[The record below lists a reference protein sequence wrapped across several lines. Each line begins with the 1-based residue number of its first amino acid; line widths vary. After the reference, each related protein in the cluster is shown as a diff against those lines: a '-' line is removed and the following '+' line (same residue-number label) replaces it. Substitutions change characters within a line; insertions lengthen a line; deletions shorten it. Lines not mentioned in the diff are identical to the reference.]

1 MKKADKISLS
11 TMYFLSIGGLCC
23 WLLVLS
29 PLLKNYGYESYV
41 AAFFALVALATALS
55 PILAG
60 VLVDYKF
67 AARSVIST
75 LSLLTCIFVIL
86 NYWILKNEWAV
97 QWLFISFFL
106 SSFFSA
112 PILSLVGFLALRTL
126 KSDKSKIGNM
136 FVWGTISWIIT
147 GCLMSF
153 VFKIEN
159 DAKAFLL
166 CAIFYLLAS
175 IMAFKLPRDE
185 KKGSSDLSLLDRL
198 GGKGWSQLAN
208 PNVNGYLIAL
218 FCCSISLAAFFSYVP
233 LQLTQMGL
241 SNVAAKMTLAQ
252 VLEVVILLS
261 FSKWLK
267 MIKDWWL
274 IFIGVTCVLLRYILF
289 SLVNGESD
297 LILMWVGVTLHGLS
311 FCFFIV
317 VGQIYIE
324 KRVLPT
330 IRAQSQALLTQLSTG
345 LSMFIGF
352 FLCGWWYDKTVGQ
365 HGIEAWNEFWL
376 LLIVPILIGW
386 LIFVL
391 GYKKGHKADN

>member
-1 MKKADKISLS
+1 
-11 TMYFLSIGGLCC
+11 MYFLSIGGLCC
-23 WLLVLS
+23 WLLILS
-29 PLLKNYGYESYV
+29 PLLKNYGYEDYV
-41 AAFFALVALATALS
+41 WIFFSLVALATGIS

-60 VLVDYKF
+60 VLVDHKF
-67 AARSVIST
+67 SARSVISG
-75 LSLLTCIFVIL
+75 LSLLTCLFVIL
-86 NYWILKNEWAV
+86 NYFILKKEWAV
-97 QWLFISFFL
+97 QWLAVSFFL

-112 PILSLVGFLALRTL
+112 PILSLVGFLALKTL
-126 KSDKSKIGNM
+126 KVDKSKIGGM
-136 FVWGTISWIIT
+136 FVWGTIAWIII

-153 VFKIEN
+153 VFKIDD

-166 CAIFYLLAS
+166 CALFYLLAS
-175 IMAFKLPRDE
+175 IMAFRLPLDE
-185 KKGSSDLSLLDRL
+185 KSSSSHLSLLDRL
-198 GGKGWSQLAN
+198 GGKGWAQLAN

-261 FSKWLK
+261 FTKWLK
-267 MIKDWWL
+267 MIRDWWL
-274 IFIGVTCVLLRYILF
+274 IFMGVTCVLLRYILF
-289 SLVNGESD
+289 ALVNGEPD
-297 LILMWVGVTLHGLS
+297 LILMWVGVALHGLS

-345 LSMFIGF
+345 LSMLIGF
-352 FLCGWWYDKTVGQ
+352 FLCGWWYEKTVGQ
-365 HGIEAWNEFWL
+365 YGIEAWSQFWL
-376 LLIVPILIGW
+376 LLIAPILIGW
-386 LIFVL
+386 VIFVL
-391 GYKKGHKADN
+391 GYKKGSKIKENNK